1 MKKEKTKK
9 KEEKCNCEEE
19 KCSCKECECEACDCE
34 ECECEGCNCNE
45 SEIDELRK
53 QVVNL
58 TDRLQRAQ
66 AEVINFKRRKEEE
79 VSMLL
84 RYCNK
89 DILLKMV
96 TIADNFER
104 AIMMDDDNLTDEVS
118 KFLEGFKMIY
128 ASLIAALRDNEVEE
142 IECLGKDFDATT
154 MEAILV
160 EHFDD
165 KRHHEVIDVLQKGY
179 KYKDTI
185 LRPAMVKIND

>member
-1 MKKEKTKK
+1 MKKEK
-9 KEEKCNCEEE
+9 KEEKVKKCDCGCEENE
-19 KCSCKECECEACDCE
+19 CSCE
-34 ECECEGCNCNE
+34 ECECETCHCDE
-45 SEIDELRK
+45 CTCEHSEIDELNA
-53 QVVNL
+53 QIAEL
-58 TDRLQRAQ
+58 TDKLQRAQ

-79 VSMLL
+79 VSTLL

-89 DILLKMV
+89 DVLLKIV
-96 TIADNFER
+96 GIADNFER

-128 ASLIAALRDNEVEE
+128 ANLIAILRDSEVEE

-165 KRHHEVIDVLQKGY
+165 KKPHEVVDVLQKGY

>member
-1 MKKEKTKK
+1 MKREK
-9 KEEKCNCEEE
+9 KEEKVKKCECGCEEE
-19 KCSCKECECEACDCE
+19 KCTCSHCECDD
-34 ECECEGCNCNE
+34 CNCEN
-45 SEIDELRK
+45 SEITELK
-53 QVVNL
+53 EQVAEL
-58 TDRLQRAQ
+58 TDKLQRAQ

-79 VSMLL
+79 VSTLL

-89 DILLKMV
+89 DVLLKMV
-96 TIADNFER
+96 AIADNFER
-104 AIMMDDDNLTDEVS
+104 AIMMDDDNLADEVS

-128 ASLIAALRDNEVEE
+128 ANLIDTLRDNEVVE
-142 IECLGKDFDATT
+142 IECLGKDFDPST

-165 KRHHEVIDVLQKGY
+165 KRPHEVVDVLQKGY